1 MYLSAHKAT
10 KKLGISS
17 DTLHRWLKQ
26 GRITAKTSPFGTR
39 LYDISSI
46 FPELTSQDA
55 DYTTTTTAAATTT
68 TKKGFLYA
76 RVSSVKQKED
86 LERQKQLL
94 RSQYPTYELISD
106 IGSGVNFKR
115 PGLKTLLERTSR
127 GMVSEIVVTHRDRLC
142 RFAFDLIQYI
152 LSLHTT
158 KLVVLF
164 NDATSDE
171 HELSQDILAI
181 NTVFICQMQGRRA
194 AMHRRERKA
203 KDDKNNKCTKQ
214 KKRKPETTVNRTLSI
229 KTYPN
234 HSQKKILK
242 RWLGLMRY
250 AYNTVVRWDKNHT
263 KPQTLSE
270 KLKLYI
276 DVKEG
281 KDPDEKD
288 KKLQRSCVWGERK
301 FLRTVVWLGLRL
313 RGLHNEV

>member
-10 KKLGISS
+10 RKLGISS
-17 DTLHRWLKQ
+17 DTLRRWLKQ
-26 GRITAKTSPFGTR
+26 GRITAKTSPSGTR
-39 LYDISSI
+39 LYNISSI

-55 DYTTTTTAAATTT
+55 DNTTTAASAASAA

-94 RSQYPTYELISD
+94 SSRFPTYELISD

-164 NDATSDE
+164 DDATSDE

-181 NTVFICQMQGRRA
+181 NTVFICRMQGRRA
-194 AMHRRERKA
+194 AIHRRERQARKKA
-203 KDDKNNKCTKQ
+203 QDKDQDNISAQ
-214 KKRKPETTVNRTLSI
+214 QATTLG
-229 KTYPN
+229 N
-234 HSQKKILK
+234 HSQSYTANQSVSKSPSKTAIETLD
-242 RWLGLMRY
+242 GL
-250 AYNTVVRWDKNHT
+250 
-263 KPQTLSE
+263 
-270 KLKLYI
+270 
-276 DVKEG
+276 
-281 KDPDEKD
+281 DEIC
-288 KKLQRSCVWGERK
+288 L
-301 FLRTVVWLGLRL
+301 
-313 RGLHNEV
+313 